1 MDVAIHLFLL
11 LSDFTVK
18 NAINH
23 TVEISVGVSDYNTAR
38 IFLKDNM
45 YILDKSYPGIRRNF
59 TICEFSVN

>member
-1 MDVAIHLFLL
+1 MISLC
-11 LSDFTVK
+11 K

-23 TVEISVGVSDYNTAR
+23 TVEISVGVSDYNAAI
-38 IFLKDNM
+38 IFPKDSM